1 MKLFPLLMVVW
12 RYEDNP
18 RSNSAHNRSSSNSNL
33 GNAGAGGGGEGDG
46 ASRSSEWG
54 SVGTGVEWA
63 VAVQN
68 LEALRILLGCGYWAA
83 GALVAAGWIAGQGV
97 RALMLGLLGL
107 GEAGR
112 G

>member
-1 MKLFPLLMVVW
+1 MVVW
-12 RYEDNP
+12 GYEAH
-18 RSNSAHNRSSSNSNL
+18 RSP
-33 GNAGAGGGGEGDG
+33 GNAAGSSGSGEAGKG
-46 ASRSSEWG
+46 ASRNSEWG

-107 GEAGR
+107 GEAAR

>member
-1 MKLFPLLMVVW
+1 MVVW
-12 RYEDNP
+12 GYEDHP
-18 RSNSAHNRSSSNSNL
+18 RSHSAHNRSSSSSSNP
-33 GNAGAGGGGEGDG
+33 GNAAGSGGSGGEGNG
-46 ASRSSEWG
+46 ASRTSEWG

-112 G
+112 V

>member
-1 MKLFPLLMVVW
+1 MVVW
-12 RYEDNP
+12 GYDDNP
-18 RSNSAHNRSSSNSNL
+18 RSNSAHNHSSSNPS
-33 GNAGAGGGGEGDG
+33 GGGGGGGGEGGGG
-46 ASRSSEWG
+46 ARRSSEWG

-83 GALVAAGWIAGQGV
+83 GALVAAGWVAGHGV
-97 RALMLGLLGL
+97 RALVLGIVGL

>member
-1 MKLFPLLMVVW
+1 MVVW
-12 RYEDNP
+12 GYENHP
-18 RSNSAHNRSSSNSNL
+18 RSNSAHRSP
-33 GNAGAGGGGEGDG
+33 GNAAAGSGGTGGEGKG

-54 SVGTGVEWA
+54 SVGTGVELA

>member
-1 MKLFPLLMVVW
+1 MVVW
-12 RYEDNP
+12 GYEDHP
-18 RSNSAHNRSSSNSNL
+18 RSNSSAHRSP
-33 GNAGAGGGGEGDG
+33 GNAAAAAAAAAGSGGAGGDEKG

-97 RALMLGLLGL
+97 RALLLGLLGL